1 MSSLYE
7 SDFHAWTRQQAHAL
21 RALQQEG
28 TVLRNDLDLARLA
41 EEVENMGARERREL
55 VNRLRVLLTHL
66 LKWQHQPVRRGR
78 SWELTVIEQRERLA
92 IHLRQNP
99 SLRALLP
106 DVQDD
111 AYRLAVLRAERETG
125 LNGFPDR
132 CPYALDDILADG
144 WLPGDPSST
153 NDPSGNAAT

>member
-7 SDFHAWTRQQAHAL
+7 SDFHAWTRQQAGAL
-21 RALQQEG
+21 RALQEEG

-41 EEVENMGARERREL
+41 EEVENMGARERWEL
-55 VNRLRVLLTHL
+55 VNRLRVLLAHL
-66 LKWQHQPVRRGR
+66 LKWQYQPVRRGR
-78 SWELTVIEQRERLA
+78 SWELTVIEQRERLV

-99 SLRALLP
+99 SLKALLP
-106 DVQDD
+106 EVLDD
-111 AYRLAVLRAERETG
+111 AYRLAVLRAARETG

-144 WLPGDPSST
+144 WLPGDSSST
-153 NDPSGNAAT
+153 NDSSGSAAT